1 MTLAGKPV
9 LEYQPAVDLATGR
22 LLGMEA
28 LVRWEHPTKG
38 RIAPDILI
46 PWAEEN
52 GDIVALNAWV
62 MEAACCE
69 AELWST
75 GLQLAVNCS
84 MIQLRRGEASKAAA
98 RALET
103 SGLNPDRLTIE
114 VTERTINDDRAAAD
128 LRALAD
134 LGVHLAVD
142 DVGTSWSSL
151 QVLRKFAIEIVKI
164 DRAFIN
170 NLEAEEGMN
179 RAIVEAIIHVGHS
192 LAMST
197 VAEGVESAQQAAILR
212 EFGADVGQGYFFA
225 PPLNGEEAHQLATAE
240 PRPIFSL
247 GPGRESS
254 ATAAAVQHPFALTP
268 GGDQHLTH
276 VSPAGPM
283 GAGVAGTGAPA
294 GNVGAGNAGAGSV
307 PAGNVG
313 SASGGSS
320 GMPDPFADL
329 FPATPGGVPPVVPFE
344 AGMSSPG
351 ADGASELTSYASSPA
366 VVGAQNSAQGQSS
379 AAGIPPGMVAPVRPA
394 PVQSATF
401 GPLTGDNERTDSAPG
416 APSGRSGALELNLD
430 IGVPG
435 LNGSS
440 SDREVSEV
448 DNRGGV
454 PQQSPSDE
462 NPQAPQA
469 SEASGEVA

>member
-1 MTLAGKPV
+1 MTAEPSMTLAGKPV

-84 MIQLRRGEASKAAA
+84 IIQLRRGEASKAIT
-98 RALET
+98 RALAASE
-103 SGLNPDRLTIE
+103 LNPDRLTIE
-114 VTERTINDDRAAAD
+114 VTERTINDDRA
-128 LRALAD
+128 AD

-197 VAEGVESAQQAAILR
+197 ASLTKAVSQRRSMAQPTIRRL
-212 EFGADVGQGYFFA
+212 
-225 PPLNGEEAHQLATAE
+225 
-240 PRPIFSL
+240 
-247 GPGRESS
+247 
-254 ATAAAVQHPFALTP
+254 
-268 GGDQHLTH
+268 
-276 VSPAGPM
+276 
-283 GAGVAGTGAPA
+283 
-294 GNVGAGNAGAGSV
+294 
-307 PAGNVG
+307 
-313 SASGGSS
+313 
-320 GMPDPFADL
+320 
-329 FPATPGGVPPVVPFE
+329 
-344 AGMSSPG
+344 
-351 ADGASELTSYASSPA
+351 
-366 VVGAQNSAQGQSS
+366 
-379 AAGIPPGMVAPVRPA
+379 
-394 PVQSATF
+394 
-401 GPLTGDNERTDSAPG
+401 
-416 APSGRSGALELNLD
+416 
-430 IGVPG
+430 
-435 LNGSS
+435 
-440 SDREVSEV
+440 
-448 DNRGGV
+448 
-454 PQQSPSDE
+454 
-462 NPQAPQA
+462 
-469 SEASGEVA
+469 

>member
-1 MTLAGKPV
+1 VTAEPSMTLAGKPV

-69 AELWST
+69 AQLWST

-84 MIQLRRGEASKAAA
+84 MIQLRRGEASKAAK

-225 PPLNGEEAHQLATAE
+225 RPLCGEEAHELATAE

-254 ATAAAVQHPFALTP
+254 ASAAIVQRP
-268 GGDQHLTH
+268 
-276 VSPAGPM
+276 VV
-283 GAGVAGTGAPA
+283 GVAVSNGSSAPIP
-294 GNVGAGNAGAGSV
+294 SF
-307 PAGNVG
+307 
-313 SASGGSS
+313 SGGSA
-320 GMPDPFADL
+320 DPFSEL
-329 FPATPGGVPPVVPFE
+329 FPPTLEPSVPPVPPVVPFTS
-344 AGMSSPG
+344 ASAMDGMTEGTSEF
-351 ADGASELTSYASSPA
+351 ASYMTEPA
-366 VVGAQNSAQGQSS
+366 KVSV
-379 AAGIPPGMVAPVRPA
+379 PPTA
-394 PVQSATF
+394 SATF
-401 GPLTGDNERTDSAPG
+401 GPLTGDSELNRASQGIPRAPGSMPPARPAAPEGLRSLGLDLGIPELGGHGQEPARYGQLSHDSA
-416 APSGRSGALELNLD
+416 
-430 IGVPG
+430 I
-435 LNGSS
+435 
-440 SDREVSEV
+440 
-448 DNRGGV
+448 
-454 PQQSPSDE
+454 
-462 NPQAPQA
+462 PQAPPAQA
-469 SEASGEVA
+469 PADRAEPDRRPDMPGEVA

>member
-84 MIQLRRGEASKAAA
+84 IIQLRKGEASKAIMRSLAA
-98 RALET
+98 

-128 LRALAD
+128 LRALSE

-197 VAEGVESAQQAAILR
+197 VAEGIETAQQAAILR

-225 PPLNGEEAHQLATAE
+225 PPLRSDEAHQLATAE
-240 PRPIFSL
+240 PRPIFSV

-254 ATAAAVQHPFALTP
+254 ETAAAVQHPFTVIP
-268 GGDQHLTH
+268 GGREPVATSAPAEASSS
-276 VSPAGPM
+276 SPTGLA
-283 GAGVAGTGAPA
+283 AAAAAAAALRDLTGADVLEPA
-294 GNVGAGNAGAGSV
+294 MPAAGAVAPGTVESRFSHQGEQSLGFQSPQVPV
-307 PAGNVG
+307 PA
-313 SASGGSS
+313 
-320 GMPDPFADL
+320 
-329 FPATPGGVPPVVPFE
+329 T
-344 AGMSSPG
+344 
-351 ADGASELTSYASSPA
+351 
-366 VVGAQNSAQGQSS
+366 
-379 AAGIPPGMVAPVRPA
+379 
-394 PVQSATF
+394 ATF
-401 GPLTGDNERTDSAPG
+401 SPLTGENDLALAEDPEARA
-416 APSGRSGALELNLD
+416 GRSGPLALNLD
-430 IGVPG
+430 IDALG
-435 LNGSS
+435 LNGSVTA
-440 SDREVSEV
+440 DVG
-448 DNRGGV
+448 D
-454 PQQSPSDE
+454 PHHTP
-462 NPQAPQA
+462 
-469 SEASGEVA
+469 GEVA

>member
-1 MTLAGKPV
+1 MTAEPSMTLAGKPV

-98 RALET
+98 RALEI

-128 LRALAD
+128 LRALAE

-225 PPLNGEEAHQLATAE
+225 PPLCGEEAHQLATAE
-240 PRPIFSL
+240 PRPIFSV

-254 ATAAAVQHPFALTP
+254 ATAAAVQHPFATTAGADHAGLVPGAHPLNPLNPLSAPAPSPSPSSAAPYAAAPPTVPAASVSAGSIPPGSIAAGLPADAASELGASSP
-268 GGDQHLTH
+268 GGAAL
-276 VSPAGPM
+276 
-283 GAGVAGTGAPA
+283 GAFVPPAPA
-294 GNVGAGNAGAGSV
+294 AVTTPNEATFGQLIGDNETGENSAR
-307 PAGNVG
+307 G
-313 SASGGSS
+313 SASRS
-320 GMPDPFADL
+320 
-329 FPATPGGVPPVVPFE
+329 
-344 AGMSSPG
+344 
-351 ADGASELTSYASSPA
+351 
-366 VVGAQNSAQGQSS
+366 
-379 AAGIPPGMVAPVRPA
+379 
-394 PVQSATF
+394 
-401 GPLTGDNERTDSAPG
+401 GPLA
-416 APSGRSGALELNLD
+416 LNLD
-430 IGVPG
+430 IGIPG
-435 LNGSS
+435 LNGSGSAGPQAEQPS
-440 SDREVSEV
+440 SPLSS
-448 DNRGGV
+448 GQ
-454 PQQSPSDE
+454 P
-462 NPQAPQA
+462 PQAPQTPDRP
-469 SEASGEVA
+469 ETPGEVA

>member
-1 MTLAGKPV
+1 VTAEPTMALAGQPV
-9 LEYQPAVDLATGR
+9 LEFQPAVDLATGR

-52 GDIVALNAWV
+52 GDIVSLNSWV
-62 MEAACCE
+62 MEAACSE
-69 AELWST
+69 AQLWST

-84 MIQLRRGEASKAAA
+84 IIQLRRGEASKAALN
-98 RALET
+98 ALEV

-114 VTERTINDDRAAAD
+114 ITERTINDDRAAAD
-128 LRALAD
+128 LRALSE

-170 NLEAEEGMN
+170 NLEADEGMN

-197 VAEGVESAQQAAILR
+197 VAEGVESSQQAAILR

-225 PPLNGEEAHQLATAE
+225 PPLREEEAHELATAE

-254 ATAAAVQHPFALTP
+254 AAASKVQRTVAVHVGP
-268 GGDQHLTH
+268 GQIGGPPASGVLGGPSPSSEPT
-276 VSPAGPM
+276 VASPATTLSQPDRSRTEIPSSVSNGS
-283 GAGVAGTGAPA
+283 GYNTGRNT
-294 GNVGAGNAGAGSV
+294 GNDGYE
-307 PAGNVG
+307 
-313 SASGGSS
+313 SGYS
-320 GMPDPFADL
+320 
-329 FPATPGGVPPVVPFE
+329 
-344 AGMSSPG
+344 
-351 ADGASELTSYASSPA
+351 DGHRDGQRDSQRD
-366 VVGAQNSAQGQSS
+366 GQRDGQSS
-379 AAGIPPGMVAPVRPA
+379 AQNG
-394 PVQSATF
+394 
-401 GPLTGDNERTDSAPG
+401 NAPG
-416 APSGRSGALELNLD
+416 TSSGRGTSTTADLD
-430 IGVPG
+430 IPVAAA
-435 LNGSS
+435 NGSS
-440 SDREVSEV
+440 YGSANGSAIGSTSGSGSSSILGSGSISGPEELGSDDPRL
-448 DNRGGV
+448 R
-454 PQQSPSDE
+454 QPSGDGRDT
-462 NPQAPQA
+462 P
-469 SEASGEVA
+469 GEVA

>member
-1 MTLAGKPV
+1 VTAEPTMALAGQPV
-9 LEYQPAVDLATGR
+9 LEFQPAVDLATGR

-52 GDIVALNAWV
+52 GDIVSLNSWV
-62 MEAACCE
+62 MEAACSE
-69 AELWST
+69 AQLWST

-84 MIQLRRGEASKAAA
+84 IIQLRRGEASKAA
-98 RALET
+98 RNALDV

-128 LRALAD
+128 LRALSE

-170 NLEAEEGMN
+170 NLEADEGMN

-197 VAEGVESAQQAAILR
+197 VAEGVESSQQAAILR

-225 PPLNGEEAHQLATAE
+225 PPLREDEAHELATAE

-254 ATAAAVQHPFALTP
+254 AAASRVQRTVAVHVATGQLGTP
-268 GGDQHLTH
+268 
-276 VSPAGPM
+276 
-283 GAGVAGTGAPA
+283 
-294 GNVGAGNAGAGSV
+294 
-307 PAGNVG
+307 
-313 SASGGSS
+313 
-320 GMPDPFADL
+320 
-329 FPATPGGVPPVVPFE
+329 
-344 AGMSSPG
+344 
-351 ADGASELTSYASSPA
+351 
-366 VVGAQNSAQGQSS
+366 
-379 AAGIPPGMVAPVRPA
+379 
-394 PVQSATF
+394 
-401 GPLTGDNERTDSAPG
+401 SAPG
-416 APSGRSGALELNLD
+416 APTPLGGPNPNGSGAASSAARAASTGVAATAASAAMLAESDGTHTHYPNSATNGSGPSSEQIGSVAGYEAGLGGTKSPNLD
-430 IGVPG
+430 IPVTS
-435 LNGSS
+435 LNGSAAGARS
-440 SDREVSEV
+440 
-448 DNRGGV
+448 V
-454 PQQSPSDE
+454 PEQEPGSGSNSILGSGSISGSDE
-462 NPQAPQA
+462 LGTDDSHERQHS
-469 SEASGEVA
+469 SETRDTPGEVA

>member
-1 MTLAGKPV
+1 MTAEPSMTLAGKPV

-69 AELWST
+69 AQLWST

-84 MIQLRRGEASKAAA
+84 MIQLRRGEASKAAVC
-98 RALET
+98 ALEI

-225 PPLNGEEAHQLATAE
+225 PPLCGEEAHQLATAE

-254 ATAAAVQHPFALTP
+254 ASAAVVQRPFTVVP
-268 GGDQHLTH
+268 GGGGPT
-276 VSPAGPM
+276 AGL
-283 GAGVAGTGAPA
+283 
-294 GNVGAGNAGAGSV
+294 S
-307 PAGNVG
+307 
-313 SASGGSS
+313 SASI
-320 GMPDPFADL
+320 PDPFADL
-329 FPATPGGVPPVVPFE
+329 FPATPEASSPVPPVVPFA
-344 AGMSSPG
+344 AGTARNGMTE
-351 ADGASELTSYASSPA
+351 GASELSSYVTEHANYVTEHA
-366 VVGAQNSAQGQSS
+366 TIGAPNSTPGVS
-379 AAGIPPGMVAPVRPA
+379 AADGSNPGIPPSGFSSS
-394 PVQSATF
+394 VQPQSAGATF
-401 GPLTGDNERTDSAPG
+401 GPLTGDNDPPDAAAGTPGGAPG
-416 APSGRSGALELNLD
+416 SNLGGSGPLSLSLDLGIPGLGRSGSDPAGPASADLGPE
-430 IGVPG
+430 VQPP
-435 LNGSS
+435 S
-440 SDREVSEV
+440 SDEH
-448 DNRGGV
+448 
-454 PQQSPSDE
+454 PHLP
-462 NPQAPQA
+462 
-469 SEASGEVA
+469 GEVA

>member
-69 AELWST
+69 AQLWST

-134 LGVHLAVD
+134 FGMHLAVD

-225 PPLNGEEAHQLATAE
+225 PPLCGEEAHALATAE

-254 ATAAAVQHPFALTP
+254 APAALVQHPFALTAP
-268 GGDQHLTH
+268 GDQHLIR
-276 VSPAGPM
+276 SSAP
-283 GAGVAGTGAPA
+283 VARS
-294 GNVGAGNAGAGSV
+294 NVLS
-307 PAGNVG
+307 
-313 SASGGSS
+313 
-320 GMPDPFADL
+320 DPFADL
-329 FPATPGGVPPVVPFE
+329 FPATPGGAVPPVVPFE
-344 AGMSSPG
+344 TGMSQTGMSQAGMS
-351 ADGASELTSYASSPA
+351 ADGASELAPYASAPA
-366 VVGAQNSAQGQSS
+366 TVGAPNSTPGMASGLASS
-379 AAGIPPGMVAPVRPA
+379 RAASPGMVSPMRPA
-394 PVQSATF
+394 TSATF
-401 GPLTGDNERTDSAPG
+401 GPLTSDYEAAAASAAASSGVAASTGAAAEETERFSAGHPG
-416 APSGRSGALELNLD
+416 PLELNLD
-430 IGVPG
+430 MGVPG
-435 LNGSS
+435 LNGSG
-440 SDREVSEV
+440 SDRDGSEAG
-448 DNRGGV
+448 DR
-454 PQQSPSDE
+454 D
-462 NPQAPQA
+462 PQAMQSSPEGSPQPP
-469 SEASGEVA
+469 GEVA

>member
-1 MTLAGKPV
+1 MTAEPTMALAGEPV
-9 LEYQPAVDLATGR
+9 LEFQPAVDLATGR

-52 GDIVALNAWV
+52 GDIVSLNAWV
-62 MEAACCE
+62 MEAACSE
-69 AELWST
+69 AQLWST

-84 MIQLRRGEASKAAA
+84 IIQLRRGEASKAAQN
-98 RALET
+98 ALDA

-128 LRALAD
+128 LRALSE

-170 NLEAEEGMN
+170 NLEADEGMN

-225 PPLNGEEAHQLATAE
+225 PPLRNEEAHKLATAE

-247 GPGRESS
+247 GPGRDASE
-254 ATAAAVQHPFALTP
+254 AAAMVQRPIVQT
-268 GGDQHLTH
+268 T
-276 VSPAGPM
+276 
-283 GAGVAGTGAPA
+283 APA
-294 GNVGAGNAGAGSV
+294 GHL
-307 PAGNVG
+307 
-313 SASGGSS
+313 GG
-320 GMPDPFADL
+320 L
-329 FPATPGGVPPVVPFE
+329 
-344 AGMSSPG
+344 
-351 ADGASELTSYASSPA
+351 
-366 VVGAQNSAQGQSS
+366 S
-379 AAGIPPGMVAPVRPA
+379 AAPESPL
-394 PVQSATF
+394 ATAQA
-401 GPLTGDNERTDSAPG
+401 APG
-416 APSGRSGALELNLD
+416 APATAVSVATATPEDPGAPLNSGISGTPPSAPSNHPAPMASPAEESGSSFQGNTDRSPASLELPIMAMNGSMKGSTNGSTNGSGSILGSGPKSGSGALE
-430 IGVPG
+430 V
-435 LNGSS
+435 
-440 SDREVSEV
+440 DRSHQPE
-448 DNRGGV
+448 
-454 PQQSPSDE
+454 PSGDSRE
-462 NPQAPQA
+462 TP
-469 SEASGEVA
+469 GEVA

>member
-69 AELWST
+69 AQLWST

-84 MIQLRRGEASKAAA
+84 MIQLRRGEASKAAV

-151 QVLRKFAIEIVKI
+151 QLLRKFAIEILKI
-164 DRAFIN
+164 DREFIN
-170 NLEAEEGMN
+170 ILEAEEGMN
-179 RAIVEAIIHVGHS
+179 REIVEPIIHVGHS

-225 PPLNGEEAHQLATAE
+225 RPLCGEEAHALATAE

-254 ATAAAVQHPFALTP
+254 ASAAIVQRPLAAAPNTNGAN
-268 GGDQHLTH
+268 G
-276 VSPAGPM
+276 SSAPM
-283 GAGVAGTGAPA
+283 T
-294 GNVGAGNAGAGSV
+294 SF
-307 PAGNVG
+307 
-313 SASGGSS
+313 SGG
-320 GMPDPFADL
+320 GADPFSDP
-329 FPATPGGVPPVVPFE
+329 FPATQESAAPPVPTVIPFTSSTVS
-344 AGMSSPG
+344 AGM
-351 ADGASELTSYASSPA
+351 ADGASELSSYMTEP
-366 VVGAQNSAQGQSS
+366 
-379 AAGIPPGMVAPVRPA
+379 
-394 PVQSATF
+394 
-401 GPLTGDNERTDSAPG
+401 GPLV
-416 APSGRSGALELNLD
+416 
-430 IGVPG
+430 VPT
-435 LNGSS
+435 
-440 SDREVSEV
+440 
-448 DNRGGV
+448 
-454 PQQSPSDE
+454 
-462 NPQAPQA
+462 
-469 SEASGEVA
+469 

>member
-52 GDIVALNAWV
+52 GDIVALNSWV

-84 MIQLRRGEASKAAA
+84 MIQLRRGEASKATV
-98 RALET
+98 RALEA
-103 SGLNPDRLTIE
+103 SSLNPDRLTIE

-128 LRALAD
+128 LRALSD

-225 PPLNGEEAHQLATAE
+225 PPLRGDEAHRLATAE
-240 PRPIFSL
+240 PRPIFSV

-254 ATAAAVQHPFALTP
+254 EVAASVQRPDLVTTSGDLRGPFGSDTPPSGVPRLPATV
-268 GGDQHLTH
+268 
-276 VSPAGPM
+276 
-283 GAGVAGTGAPA
+283 GAPVKSTA
-294 GNVGAGNAGAGSV
+294 PSSDAADSPGALADPSVDLSSLNVESSSVPSSFTNSGSV
-307 PAGNVG
+307 P
-313 SASGGSS
+313 SS
-320 GMPDPFADL
+320 FTINKETGRRDNPF
-329 FPATPGGVPPVVPFE
+329 
-344 AGMSSPG
+344 S
-351 ADGASELTSYASSPA
+351 
-366 VVGAQNSAQGQSS
+366 
-379 AAGIPPGMVAPVRPA
+379 
-394 PVQSATF
+394 
-401 GPLTGDNERTDSAPG
+401 
-416 APSGRSGALELNLD
+416 LNLD
-430 IGVPG
+430 LDALGLNG
-435 LNGSS
+435 LNGSAS
-440 SDREVSEV
+440 SATSKDFPPGSE
-448 DNRGGV
+448 
-454 PQQSPSDE
+454 PPT
-462 NPQAPQA
+462 P
-469 SEASGEVA
+469 GEVA

>member
-84 MIQLRRGEASKAAA
+84 IIQLRRGEASKAIT
-98 RALET
+98 RALSV

-114 VTERTINDDRAAAD
+114 VTERTINDDRAAED
-128 LRALAD
+128 LRALSE

-170 NLEAEEGMN
+170 NLEADEGMN

-197 VAEGVESAQQAAILR
+197 VAEGVETAQQAAILR

-225 PPLNGEEAHQLATAE
+225 PPLRSDEAHQLATAE
-240 PRPIFSL
+240 PRPIFSV

-254 ATAAAVQHPFALTP
+254 QTAAAVQHPFTVVP
-268 GGDQHLTH
+268 GGSEPVATQPSVEAAH
-276 VSPAGPM
+276 SASGRPAYPPAPSQALAPRDSN
-283 GAGVAGTGAPA
+283 GAGVFGPSMASAGAVTKTPGDLTAPREPASAAPA
-294 GNVGAGNAGAGSV
+294 AASAGMPGAGVLEPIVPSQVVPVANTGFSV
-307 PAGNVG
+307 PA
-313 SASGGSS
+313 A
-320 GMPDPFADL
+320 PDPA
-329 FPATPGGVPPVVPFE
+329 PATF
-344 AGMSSPG
+344 S
-351 ADGASELTSYASSPA
+351 
-366 VVGAQNSAQGQSS
+366 
-379 AAGIPPGMVAPVRPA
+379 
-394 PVQSATF
+394 
-401 GPLTGDNERTDSAPG
+401 PLTGDNDLPQA
-416 APSGRSGALELNLD
+416 GRSGPLALNLD
-430 IGVPG
+430 IDALG
-435 LNGSS
+435 LNGSVNADVGQRLS
-440 SDREVSEV
+440 SEQPGE
-448 DNRGGV
+448 
-454 PQQSPSDE
+454 PL
-462 NPQAPQA
+462 QAP
-469 SEASGEVA
+469 GEVA

>member
-84 MIQLRRGEASKAAA
+84 IIQLRRGEASKAIT
-98 RALET
+98 RALAS

-128 LRALAD
+128 LRALSE

-170 NLEAEEGMN
+170 NLEADEGMN

-197 VAEGVESAQQAAILR
+197 VAEGIETAQQAAILR

-225 PPLNGEEAHQLATAE
+225 PPLRSDEAHQLATAE
-240 PRPIFSL
+240 PRPIFSV

-254 ATAAAVQHPFALTP
+254 ATAAAVQRPFTVVP
-268 GGDQHLTH
+268 GGHEPVVTSSSGPAH
-276 VSPAGPM
+276 APSPAP
-283 GAGVAGTGAPA
+283 AP
-294 GNVGAGNAGAGSV
+294 SV
-307 PAGNVG
+307 V
-313 SASGGSS
+313 
-320 GMPDPFADL
+320 
-329 FPATPGGVPPVVPFE
+329 E
-344 AGMSSPG
+344 K
-351 ADGASELTSYASSPA
+351 
-366 VVGAQNSAQGQSS
+366 
-379 AAGIPPGMVAPVRPA
+379 PGMGLFEPSMPSAGGGATQPVA
-394 PVQSATF
+394 SATF
-401 GPLTGDNERTDSAPG
+401 PPLTGDNDPPPAGFGTPA
-416 APSGRSGALELNLD
+416 ARSGPLALNLD
-430 IGVPG
+430 IDALG
-435 LNGSS
+435 LNGSVTA
-440 SDREVSEV
+440 DVRPTPGYEEPGEP
-448 DNRGGV
+448 RQT
-454 PQQSPSDE
+454 P
-462 NPQAPQA
+462 
-469 SEASGEVA
+469 GEVA

>member
-84 MIQLRRGEASKAAA
+84 IIQLRRGEASKAIM
-98 RALET
+98 RALAS

-128 LRALAD
+128 LRALSD

-197 VAEGVESAQQAAILR
+197 VAEGIETAQQAAILR

-225 PPLNGEEAHQLATAE
+225 PPLRSDEAHQLATAE
-240 PRPIFSL
+240 PRPIFSV

-254 ATAAAVQHPFALTP
+254 ETAAAVQHPFTVIP
-268 GGDQHLTH
+268 GGREPVTTPD
-276 VSPAGPM
+276 PPK
-283 GAGVAGTGAPA
+283 APA
-294 GNVGAGNAGAGSV
+294 SG
-307 PAGNVG
+307 PA
-313 SASGGSS
+313 
-320 GMPDPFADL
+320 
-329 FPATPGGVPPVVPFE
+329 
-344 AGMSSPG
+344 
-351 ADGASELTSYASSPA
+351 ADGAAAAAAAAAVRDLTGADVLEPPMPEPGASRP
-366 VVGAQNSAQGQSS
+366 GEPL
-379 AAGIPPGMVAPVRPA
+379 AGFHAPQAPVPA
-394 PVQSATF
+394 SGMF
-401 GPLTGDNERTDSAPG
+401 SPLTGENDLPQDEDPG
-416 APSGRSGALELNLD
+416 ARAGRSGPLSLNLD
-430 IGVPG
+430 IDALG
-435 LNGSS
+435 LNGSVT
-440 SDREVSEV
+440 SDV
-448 DNRGGV
+448 GQ
-454 PQQSPSDE
+454 PHP
-462 NPQAPQA
+462 P
-469 SEASGEVA
+469 GEVA

>member
-1 MTLAGKPV
+1 VTAEPTMALAGQPV
-9 LEYQPAVDLATGR
+9 LEFQPAVDLATGR

-52 GDIVALNAWV
+52 GDIVSLNSWV
-62 MEAACCE
+62 MEAACSE
-69 AELWST
+69 AQLWST

-84 MIQLRRGEASKAAA
+84 IIQLRRGEASKAA
-98 RALET
+98 RNALDV

-128 LRALAD
+128 LRALSE

-170 NLEAEEGMN
+170 NLEADEGMN

-197 VAEGVESAQQAAILR
+197 VAEGVESSQQAAILR

-225 PPLNGEEAHQLATAE
+225 PPLREDEAHELATAE

-254 ATAAAVQHPFALTP
+254 AAASRVQRTVAVHVATGQLGTANPPGAPTQLGGSNPNGSSPGAAAGSAA
-268 GGDQHLTH
+268 
-276 VSPAGPM
+276 AGS
-283 GAGVAGTGAPA
+283 
-294 GNVGAGNAGAGSV
+294 AGAGS
-307 PAGNVG
+307 AGAGSEVAGSATAASTGTAAAASAAMFAGSDGAQTAQTDQTDSPNSGTKGSEPTSGHNGSVAGYEDGLGGTRSPNLDIPVTSFNG
-313 SASGGSS
+313 SASGARSVPEQDSGPGSGSNSILGS
-320 GMPDPFADL
+320 GSISGPGELGTDESHERQHSSETRE
-329 FPATPGGVPPVVPFE
+329 TP
-344 AGMSSPG
+344 
-351 ADGASELTSYASSPA
+351 
-366 VVGAQNSAQGQSS
+366 
-379 AAGIPPGMVAPVRPA
+379 
-394 PVQSATF
+394 
-401 GPLTGDNERTDSAPG
+401 
-416 APSGRSGALELNLD
+416 
-430 IGVPG
+430 
-435 LNGSS
+435 
-440 SDREVSEV
+440 
-448 DNRGGV
+448 
-454 PQQSPSDE
+454 
-462 NPQAPQA
+462 
-469 SEASGEVA
+469 GEVA

>member
-9 LEYQPAVDLATGR
+9 LEFQPAVDLATGR

-84 MIQLRRGEASKAAA
+84 IIQLRRGEASKAAA
-98 RALET
+98 RALAE

-114 VTERTINDDRAAAD
+114 ITERTINDDRAAAD
-128 LRALAD
+128 LRALAE
-134 LGVHLAVD
+134 LGIHLAVD

-164 DRAFIN
+164 DRAFVN

-197 VAEGVESAQQAAILR
+197 VAEGVESAEQVAILR

-225 PPLNGEEAHQLATAE
+225 HPLREDDAHKLATAE

-254 ATAAAVQHPFALTP
+254 LTAAAAQRPFAVIE
-268 GGDQHLTH
+268 GDRKPIKEISDAVVSAFGPPPANGTSAPAMAPAYTANGAAAMH
-276 VSPAGPM
+276 SPAPAQPDDVGM
-283 GAGVAGTGAPA
+283 GL
-294 GNVGAGNAGAGSV
+294 
-307 PAGNVG
+307 
-313 SASGGSS
+313 
-320 GMPDPFADL
+320 GM
-329 FPATPGGVPPVVPFE
+329 
-344 AGMSSPG
+344 GMSEEP
-351 ADGASELTSYASSPA
+351 
-366 VVGAQNSAQGQSS
+366 
-379 AAGIPPGMVAPVRPA
+379 
-394 PVQSATF
+394 TF
-401 GPLTGDNERTDSAPG
+401 PPLTGDNDLSLTGES
-416 APSGRSGALELNLD
+416 PSTPDAGPLALNLN
-430 IGVPG
+430 IAALG
-435 LNGSS
+435 LTGPKSMDL
-440 SDREVSEV
+440 SDDLSGLG
-448 DNRGGV
+448 DTTQ
-454 PQQSPSDE
+454 PQ
-462 NPQAPQA
+462 PQAESRQTP
-469 SEASGEVA
+469 GEVA

>member
-1 MTLAGKPV
+1 VTAEPTMALAGEPV
-9 LEYQPAVDLATGR
+9 LEFQPAVDLATGR

-52 GDIVALNAWV
+52 GDIVSLNAWV
-62 MEAACCE
+62 MEAACSE
-69 AELWST
+69 AQLWST

-84 MIQLRRGEASKAAA
+84 IIQLRRGQASKAAVN
-98 RALET
+98 ALEV

-128 LRALAD
+128 LRALSE

-170 NLEAEEGMN
+170 NLEADEGMN

-225 PPLNGEEAHQLATAE
+225 PPLRNDEAHKLATAE

-247 GPGRESS
+247 GPGRDAS
-254 ATAAAVQHPFALTP
+254 AAAALVQRPIVQNREPSHHLGGLSPTP
-268 GGDQHLTH
+268 AASAPPEPAGGDT
-276 VSPAGPM
+276 
-283 GAGVAGTGAPA
+283 
-294 GNVGAGNAGAGSV
+294 
-307 PAGNVG
+307 
-313 SASGGSS
+313 
-320 GMPDPFADL
+320 
-329 FPATPGGVPPVVPFE
+329 
-344 AGMSSPG
+344 
-351 ADGASELTSYASSPA
+351 ADGASTESSP
-366 VVGAQNSAQGQSS
+366 
-379 AAGIPPGMVAPVRPA
+379 P
-394 PVQSATF
+394 
-401 GPLTGDNERTDSAPG
+401 SAPG
-416 APSGRSGALELNLD
+416 SSVLD
-430 IGVPG
+430 DEGTLGVRVPAM
-435 LNGSS
+435 NGSRNGNTGGGPDGSGSILS
-440 SDREVSEV
+440 SDQVSGPRELDLDGSRE
-448 DNRGGV
+448 
-454 PQQSPSDE
+454 PQPSTDSGESP
-462 NPQAPQA
+462 
-469 SEASGEVA
+469 GEVA

>member
-98 RALET
+98 RALAS

-134 LGVHLAVD
+134 LGMHLAVD

-254 ATAAAVQHPFALTP
+254 ATAAAVQHPFALTHS
-268 GGDQHLTH
+268 DQR
-276 VSPAGPM
+276 
-283 GAGVAGTGAPA
+283 GVAPGAAA
-294 GNVGAGNAGAGSV
+294 GSVGAGSVRAGSVTGGSV
-307 PAGNVG
+307 PAG
-313 SASGGSS
+313 SAGAGG
-320 GMPDPFADL
+320 MADPFADL
-329 FPATPGGVPPVVPFE
+329 FPDMPGGVPPVVPFE

-351 ADGASELTSYASSPA
+351 ADGASELTSFASSPA
-366 VVGAQNSAQGQSS
+366 VVGAQNSTPGLSS
-379 AAGIPPGMVAPVRPA
+379 AGGIAPGMVAPARPA
-394 PVQSATF
+394 PGQSATF
-401 GPLTGDNERTDSAPG
+401 GPLTGDNERTDPPAGS
-416 APSGRSGALELNLD
+416 SGRSGALELNLD

-435 LNGSS
+435 LNGSV
-440 SDREVSEV
+440 SDREGPEL
-448 DNRGGV
+448 DDLGGV
-454 PQQSPSDE
+454 PRQSPSDE

-469 SEASGEVA
+469 SQSPQAPGEVA

>member
-1 MTLAGKPV
+1 MTAEPSMTLAGKPV

-69 AELWST
+69 AQLWST

-84 MIQLRRGEASKAAA
+84 IIQLRRGEASKAIV
-98 RALET
+98 RALAA

-114 VTERTINDDRAAAD
+114 VTERTINDDRAATD
-128 LRALAD
+128 LRALSE

-170 NLEAEEGMN
+170 NLEADEGMN

-225 PPLNGEEAHQLATAE
+225 PPLRSDEAHQLATAE
-240 PRPIFSL
+240 PRPIFSV

-254 ATAAAVQHPFALTP
+254 QTAAAVQHPFTVVP
-268 GGDQHLTH
+268 GGGEPLTN
-276 VSPAGPM
+276 
-283 GAGVAGTGAPA
+283 APA
-294 GNVGAGNAGAGSV
+294 SVPSSSSV
-307 PAGNVG
+307 PAPGGRDANGGGVFERSMPSFGAVTQNAPAVG
-313 SASGGSS
+313 VLAQGGPTADTSGGGVLEPIVPSLATPAPT
-320 GMPDPFADL
+320 GFPV
-329 FPATPGGVPPVVPFE
+329 PATPV
-344 AGMSSPG
+344 A
-351 ADGASELTSYASSPA
+351 APA
-366 VVGAQNSAQGQSS
+366 MFS
-379 AAGIPPGMVAPVRPA
+379 
-394 PVQSATF
+394 
-401 GPLTGDNERTDSAPG
+401 PLTGDNELSRG
-416 APSGRSGALELNLD
+416 ARSGPLALNLD
-430 IGVPG
+430 IDALG
-435 LNGSS
+435 LNGSVKT
-440 SDREVSEV
+440 DAAQPGSEQPGEP
-448 DNRGGV
+448 RQT
-454 PQQSPSDE
+454 P
-462 NPQAPQA
+462 
-469 SEASGEVA
+469 GEVA

>member
-84 MIQLRRGEASKAAA
+84 IIQLRKGEASKAIMRSLSA
-98 RALET
+98 

-128 LRALAD
+128 LRALSE

-197 VAEGVESAQQAAILR
+197 VAEGIETAQQAAILR

-225 PPLNGEEAHQLATAE
+225 PPLRSDEAHQLATAE
-240 PRPIFSL
+240 PRPIFSV
-247 GPGRESS
+247 GPGQRE
-254 ATAAAVQHPFALTP
+254 Q
-268 GGDQHLTH
+268 
-276 VSPAGPM
+276 
-283 GAGVAGTGAPA
+283 
-294 GNVGAGNAGAGSV
+294 
-307 PAGNVG
+307 
-313 SASGGSS
+313 
-320 GMPDPFADL
+320 
-329 FPATPGGVPPVVPFE
+329 
-344 AGMSSPG
+344 
-351 ADGASELTSYASSPA
+351 
-366 VVGAQNSAQGQSS
+366 
-379 AAGIPPGMVAPVRPA
+379 
-394 PVQSATF
+394 
-401 GPLTGDNERTDSAPG
+401 
-416 APSGRSGALELNLD
+416 
-430 IGVPG
+430 
-435 LNGSS
+435 
-440 SDREVSEV
+440 
-448 DNRGGV
+448 
-454 PQQSPSDE
+454 
-462 NPQAPQA
+462 
-469 SEASGEVA
+469 

>member
-52 GDIVALNAWV
+52 GDIVVLNAWV

-69 AELWST
+69 AQLWST

-84 MIQLRRGEASKAAA
+84 MIQLRRGEASKAAV

-134 LGVHLAVD
+134 LGMHLAVD

-225 PPLNGEEAHQLATAE
+225 PPLCGDEAHELATAE

-254 ATAAAVQHPFALTP
+254 ASAALVQRPFTVFP
-268 GGDQHLTH
+268 GED
-276 VSPAGPM
+276 
-283 GAGVAGTGAPA
+283 APTL
-294 GNVGAGNAGAGSV
+294 GLS
-307 PAGNVG
+307 
-313 SASGGSS
+313 SASIS
-320 GMPDPFADL
+320 DPFANL
-329 FPATPGGVPPVVPFE
+329 FPATPGASSSVPPVVPF
-344 AGMSSPG
+344 AADTTRGG
-351 ADGASELTSYASSPA
+351 IIDGASELAPYVTESAN
-366 VVGAQNSAQGQSS
+366 VGAPSSTPGRSTADTPGQNSSGQNSS
-379 AAGIPPGMVAPVRPA
+379 GQNSSGQNSSGQPHSAG
-394 PVQSATF
+394 ATF
-401 GPLTGDNERTDSAPG
+401 GTLTGDNDPVGTTGGTPEPLWDHPWVD
-416 APSGRSGALELNLD
+416 PDRS
-430 IGVPG
+430 
-435 LNGSS
+435 
-440 SDREVSEV
+440 R
-448 DNRGGV
+448 
-454 PQQSPSDE
+454 
-462 NPQAPQA
+462 
-469 SEASGEVA
+469 

>member
-1 MTLAGKPV
+1 MTAEPSMTLAGKPV

-69 AELWST
+69 AQLWST

-84 MIQLRRGEASKAAA
+84 MIQLRRGEASKAAV

-197 VAEGVESAQQAAILR
+197 VAEGVESSQQAAILR

-225 PPLNGEEAHQLATAE
+225 PPLCGEEAHQLATAE

-254 ATAAAVQHPFALTP
+254 GSAASVQHPFAVTP
-268 GGDQHLTH
+268 IGERGINPGTAPPG
-276 VSPAGPM
+276 VAAPAGP
-283 GAGVAGTGAPA
+283 ASRVAGLETT
-294 GNVGAGNAGAGSV
+294 
-307 PAGNVG
+307 
-313 SASGGSS
+313 
-320 GMPDPFADL
+320 DPFADL
-329 FPATPGGVPPVVPFE
+329 FPATPGGAIPPVAPFE
-344 AGMSSPG
+344 PGISAARG
-351 ADGASELTSYASSPA
+351 ADGSSELASFASSPA
-366 VVGAQNSAQGQSS
+366 VVGAPSSVQGLSS
-379 AAGIPPGMVAPVRPA
+379 
-394 PVQSATF
+394 
-401 GPLTGDNERTDSAPG
+401 
-416 APSGRSGALELNLD
+416 
-430 IGVPG
+430 GVPASAVP
-435 LNGSS
+435 NSS
-440 SDREVSEV
+440 GPTIR
-448 DNRGGV
+448 R
-454 PQQSPSDE
+454 
-462 NPQAPQA
+462 A
-469 SEASGEVA
+469 

>member
-1 MTLAGKPV
+1 MTAEPSMTLAGKPV

-84 MIQLRRGEASKAAA
+84 IIQLRRGEASNAIT
-98 RALET
+98 RALEA

-128 LRALAD
+128 LRALSE

-179 RAIVEAIIHVGHS
+179 RAIVEAIIHVGHT

-225 PPLNGEEAHQLATAE
+225 PPLRSDEAHQLATAE
-240 PRPIFSL
+240 PRPIFSV

-254 ATAAAVQHPFALTP
+254 ETAAAVQRPFTVVP
-268 GGDQHLTH
+268 GGHEP
-276 VSPAGPM
+276 VVSVAISPAQGS
-283 GAGVAGTGAPA
+283 APA
-294 GNVGAGNAGAGSV
+294 
-307 PAGNVG
+307 PA
-313 SASGGSS
+313 
-320 GMPDPFADL
+320 
-329 FPATPGGVPPVVPFE
+329 PAP
-344 AGMSSPG
+344 SSPPL
-351 ADGASELTSYASSPA
+351 AS
-366 VVGAQNSAQGQSS
+366 
-379 AAGIPPGMVAPVRPA
+379 
-394 PVQSATF
+394 TF
-401 GPLTGDNERTDSAPG
+401 GALTGDNDLPPTNGTGTGSDVLA
-416 APSGRSGALELNLD
+416 GRAGPLALNLD
-430 IGVPG
+430 IDALG

-440 SDREVSEV
+440 TSDIGQPPVSGQGEP
-448 DNRGGV
+448 R
-454 PQQSPSDE
+454 
-462 NPQAPQA
+462 QAP
-469 SEASGEVA
+469 GEVA

>member
-1 MTLAGKPV
+1 MALAGQPV
-9 LEYQPAVDLATGR
+9 LEFQPAVDLATGR

-69 AELWST
+69 AQLWST

-84 MIQLRRGEASKAAA
+84 IIQLRRGEASKAAH
-98 RALET
+98 RALT
-103 SGLNPDRLTIE
+103 VSGLNPDRLTIE
-114 VTERTINDDRAAAD
+114 VTERTINDDRAAAE
-128 LRALAD
+128 LRALSE

-197 VAEGVESAQQAAILR
+197 VAEGVESSQQAAILR

-225 PPLNGEEAHQLATAE
+225 PPLREDEAHKLATAE

-254 ATAAAVQHPFALTP
+254 EAAAAVQYPFA
-268 GGDQHLTH
+268 
-276 VSPAGPM
+276 
-283 GAGVAGTGAPA
+283 AGTAERVPHLGDVNTEPRDRRIGDVAS
-294 GNVGAGNAGAGSV
+294 NGS
-307 PAGNVG
+307 
-313 SASGGSS
+313 
-320 GMPDPFADL
+320 
-329 FPATPGGVPPVVPFE
+329 T
-344 AGMSSPG
+344 
-351 ADGASELTSYASSPA
+351 T
-366 VVGAQNSAQGQSS
+366 
-379 AAGIPPGMVAPVRPA
+379 
-394 PVQSATF
+394 
-401 GPLTGDNERTDSAPG
+401 
-416 APSGRSGALELNLD
+416 SGALTATANSDSANSESATSGSGNPLSGPVSADSAMSPLALD
-430 IGVPG
+430 AEIGALA
-435 LNGSS
+435 LNGSAAAS
-440 SDREVSEV
+440 SQGRGALDIEPGHPRSPGDTR
-448 DNRGGV
+448 DNT
-454 PQQSPSDE
+454 
-462 NPQAPQA
+462 
-469 SEASGEVA
+469 GEVA

>member
-1 MTLAGKPV
+1 VTAEPSMTLAGKPV

-84 MIQLRRGEASKAAA
+84 IIQLRRGEASKAIT
-98 RALET
+98 RALAASE
-103 SGLNPDRLTIE
+103 LNPDRLTIE

-128 LRALAD
+128 LRALSD

-197 VAEGVESAQQAAILR
+197 VAEGVESAEQAAILR

-225 PPLNGEEAHQLATAE
+225 PPLRSDEAHQLATAE
-240 PRPIFSL
+240 PRPIFSV

-254 ATAAAVQHPFALTP
+254 ATAAAVQHPFTVIP
-268 GGDQHLTH
+268 GGHEPVANPVPAQASA
-276 VSPAGPM
+276 SPSYVAAPTPAAASAAASAAAQASVLSPGAPPAPVPAPGFTPVM
-283 GAGVAGTGAPA
+283 APNDLEGAGVLEPSMPGTITPGAP
-294 GNVGAGNAGAGSV
+294 GSGGVGFPAEHATGFQAPAAPV
-307 PAGNVG
+307 PA
-313 SASGGSS
+313 
-320 GMPDPFADL
+320 
-329 FPATPGGVPPVVPFE
+329 PATF
-344 AGMSSPG
+344 S
-351 ADGASELTSYASSPA
+351 
-366 VVGAQNSAQGQSS
+366 
-379 AAGIPPGMVAPVRPA
+379 
-394 PVQSATF
+394 
-401 GPLTGDNERTDSAPG
+401 PLTGENDLPPGEAGVSRT
-416 APSGRSGALELNLD
+416 GRSGPLSLNLD
-430 IGVPG
+430 IDVLG
-435 LNGSS
+435 LNGSVTA
-440 SDREVSEV
+440 DAARQPGSE
-448 DNRGGV
+448 
-454 PQQSPSDE
+454 PQDE
-462 NPQAPQA
+462 RRQTP
-469 SEASGEVA
+469 GEVA

>member
-1 MTLAGKPV
+1 VTAEPLMTLAGKPV

-69 AELWST
+69 AQLWST

-84 MIQLRRGEASKAAA
+84 MIQLRRGEASKAAV

-114 VTERTINDDRAAAD
+114 VTERTINDDRAAED
-128 LRALAD
+128 LRALAE

-197 VAEGVESAQQAAILR
+197 VAEGVESSQQAAILR

-225 PPLNGEEAHQLATAE
+225 PPLCGQEAHELATAE

-254 ATAAAVQHPFALTP
+254 ASALSVQHPFAITTGANLAGLTP
-268 GGDQHLTH
+268 DTAAYASGTAT
-276 VSPAGPM
+276 SRTAASTPAPTVPFGTSMIANKEEARPTAVRPGPLSLDLDI
-283 GAGVAGTGAPA
+283 GIPGLRG
-294 GNVGAGNAGAGSV
+294 
-307 PAGNVG
+307 
-313 SASGGSS
+313 SGGS
-320 GMPDPFADL
+320 GGP
-329 FPATPGGVPPVVPFE
+329 TGPGE
-344 AGMSSPG
+344 A
-351 ADGASELTSYASSPA
+351 
-366 VVGAQNSAQGQSS
+366 
-379 AAGIPPGMVAPVRPA
+379 
-394 PVQSATF
+394 
-401 GPLTGDNERTDSAPG
+401 
-416 APSGRSGALELNLD
+416 
-430 IGVPG
+430 
-435 LNGSS
+435 
-440 SDREVSEV
+440 
-448 DNRGGV
+448 
-454 PQQSPSDE
+454 
-462 NPQAPQA
+462 
-469 SEASGEVA
+469 

>member
-1 MTLAGKPV
+1 VNVTAEPSIALAGKPV
-9 LEYQPAVDLATGR
+9 LEFQPAVDLATGR

-52 GDIVALNAWV
+52 GDIVELNAWV

-84 MIQLRRGEASKAAA
+84 IIQLRRGEASKAAV
-98 RALET
+98 RALEA

-114 VTERTINDDRAAAD
+114 ITERTINDDRAADD
-128 LRALAD
+128 LRALCD
-134 LGVHLAVD
+134 LGLHIAVD

-170 NLEAEEGMN
+170 NLESEEGMN

-197 VAEGVESAQQAAILR
+197 VAEGVESAEQVAILR

-225 PPLNGEEAHQLATAE
+225 PPLRQDAAHKLATAE

-247 GPGRESS
+247 GPGRDAS
-254 ATAAAVQHPFALTP
+254 ASAAEVQQAVFTVAPSDRLPARRLGSGAMSALTS
-268 GGDQHLTH
+268 T
-276 VSPAGPM
+276 PA
-283 GAGVAGTGAPA
+283 
-294 GNVGAGNAGAGSV
+294 
-307 PAGNVG
+307 G
-313 SASGGSS
+313 SASANGSAK
-320 GMPDPFADL
+320 G
-329 FPATPGGVPPVVPFE
+329 T
-344 AGMSSPG
+344 
-351 ADGASELTSYASSPA
+351 
-366 VVGAQNSAQGQSS
+366 S
-379 AAGIPPGMVAPVRPA
+379 AAK
-394 PVQSATF
+394 
-401 GPLTGDNERTDSAPG
+401 
-416 APSGRSGALELNLD
+416 
-430 IGVPG
+430 
-435 LNGSS
+435 
-440 SDREVSEV
+440 
-448 DNRGGV
+448 
-454 PQQSPSDE
+454 
-462 NPQAPQA
+462 A
-469 SEASGEVA
+469 S

>member
-1 MTLAGKPV
+1 MTAEPSMTLAGKPV

-62 MEAACCE
+62 MEAACSE
-69 AELWST
+69 AQLWST

-84 MIQLRRGEASKAAA
+84 MIQLRRGEASKAAV
-98 RALET
+98 RALEI

-225 PPLNGEEAHQLATAE
+225 PPLCGEEAHQLATAE

-254 ATAAAVQHPFALTP
+254 ASAAVVQRPFTVVP
-268 GGDQHLTH
+268 GGD
-276 VSPAGPM
+276 GP
-283 GAGVAGTGAPA
+283 TP
-294 GNVGAGNAGAGSV
+294 
-307 PAGNVG
+307 
-313 SASGGSS
+313 SASI
-320 GMPDPFADL
+320 PDPFADL
-329 FPATPGGVPPVVPFE
+329 FPAAAGASSSVPPVVPFTAGTARGGMIE
-344 AGMSSPG
+344 GAAELSSYVAEPATIGAPNSTPGASGADTSNPGMSPSG
-351 ADGASELTSYASSPA
+351 FNG
-366 VVGAQNSAQGQSS
+366 SAQPQTG
-379 AAGIPPGMVAPVRPA
+379 G
-394 PVQSATF
+394 ATF
-401 GPLTGDNERTDSAPG
+401 GPLTGDKEAHDATAGTPGSAQGSALGRPGPLSLSLDLGIPGLGGSGSDPDGPDSAGPD
-416 APSGRSGALELNLD
+416 SGGLD
-430 IGVPG
+430 SAG
-435 LNGSS
+435 LDSADLG
-440 SDREVSEV
+440 REVQ
-448 DNRGGV
+448 
-454 PQQSPSDE
+454 PT
-462 NPQAPQA
+462 A
-469 SEASGEVA
+469 SEQHPNQPGEVA